1 MADEKVII
9 FRKNEKDEYFR
20 KSTEFASADVILR
33 DDAKNSGSVER
44 LSATILKGVQDQLF
58 DMARQ
63 KQIELSSK
71 QLTASLSTEYKDIYI
86 DNYIKDVR
94 KKDKSKPIDR
104 LTDEA
109 EKSYELKKKSID
121 RLAEKEA
128 WRITIKESVADDEL
142 MFKFD
147 AKSIFDYAKVHGGGH
162 KDRLY
167 QDVKKIQQ
175 RFNNWSEKKF
185 DTKSGKI
192 VDKEVTGVLFPYSEY
207 SHGDNAAIEI
217 KLEKEMLSM
226 VLFLNKN
233 FLKYHL
239 DSYLKVETPNA
250 TRLYELLVDYIS
262 GNIFVSGRDLTFE
275 YLQKKFNTNYK
286 LFRLFLQRLMT
297 PSLDK
302 INSELGTSI
311 SWEVDKKKGRSID
324 TIKFV
329 ISTHDKKILQGIRDE
344 DIDDFILYS
353 FEYYCALLSLSGQRA
368 QGGLKAL
375 YEKVRGMINDGS
387 FNYLNKTKE
396 EMVKEHLQNLED
408 AEELEGLI
416 ERDETLAEK
425 YFYDRKYMN
434 IMERDET
441 SFVGSNAIE
450 SLEFIRSSYLIPRG
464 FLGPTLSFF
473 TSHDEEKD
481 LISSILPI
489 SFKLTEKRSI
499 VIAENNFDSM
509 KTTIEPYLTSTE
521 RFIFDSPEHKERFCK
536 VFGIE
541 YFDDLSPALEA
552 DVVSEVHVED
562 MLTSQPVEINL
573 FDKLENIM
581 NMIGNRSIAK
591 NKEKWTSAVDDLV
604 EEYGNAA
611 VGNVIN
617 FLTSGN
623 DSALFWLKNITTPT
637 KFIKHF
643 EQIEQVCNVEHVSLL
658 QKIKADPEI
667 KVLMSMMQ
675 NRGESE
681 EAITHEVNS
690 FVSRKIESGVY
701 EAQAKEA
708 PWQTEKRIKRESNI
722 ELMAEMQNAG
732 FNNIFDYL
740 ESIDR

>member
-1 MADEKVII
+1 M
-9 FRKNEKDEYFR
+9 
-20 KSTEFASADVILR
+20 
-33 DDAKNSGSVER
+33 
-44 LSATILKGVQDQLF
+44 
-58 DMARQ
+58 
-63 KQIELSSK
+63 
-71 QLTASLSTEYKDIYI
+71 
-86 DNYIKDVR
+86 
-94 KKDKSKPIDR
+94 
-104 LTDEA
+104 
-109 EKSYELKKKSID
+109 
-121 RLAEKEA
+121 
-128 WRITIKESVADDEL
+128 
-142 MFKFD
+142 
-147 AKSIFDYAKVHGGGH
+147 
-162 KDRLY
+162 
-167 QDVKKIQQ
+167 
-175 RFNNWSEKKF
+175 
-185 DTKSGKI
+185 
-192 VDKEVTGVLFPYSEY
+192 
-207 SHGDNAAIEI
+207 
-217 KLEKEMLSM
+217 
-226 VLFLNKN
+226 
-233 FLKYHL
+233 
-239 DSYLKVETPNA
+239 
-250 TRLYELLVDYIS
+250 LVDYIS

-302 INSELGTSI
+302 INSELGTTI

-329 ISTHDKKILQGIRDE
+329 ISAHDKKILQGIRDE

-353 FEYYCALLSLSGQRA
+353 FEYYCALLSLGGQRA

-396 EMVKEHLQNLED
+396 EMIKEHLQNLED

-441 SFVGSNAIE
+441 TFVGSNAIE

-541 YFDDLSPALEA
+541 YFDDISPALEA
-552 DVVSEVHVED
+552 DVVSEIHAD
-562 MLTSQPVEINL
+562 DISKSQLIEINL
-573 FDKLENIM
+573 FEKLENIM
-581 NMIGNRSIAK
+581 NIIGNRSIAK
-591 NKEKWTSAVDDLV
+591 NKEKWSSAVDDLV
-604 EEYGNAA
+604 EEYGQTA

-617 FLTSGN
+617 FLSSGS

-643 EQIEQVCNVEHVSLL
+643 EQIEQVCNVEHVSLV

-667 KVLMSMMQ
+667 KILMSMMQ

-701 EAQAKEA
+701 GTQAKEA

-722 ELMAEMQNAG
+722 ELMAEMQKAG

-740 ESIDR
+740 ESIDWDAPQ

>member
-1 MADEKVII
+1 MADDKVII

-20 KSTEFASADVILR
+20 KSTEFASADVVLR

-63 KQIELSSK
+63 KQIESSSK
-71 QLTASLSTEYKDIYI
+71 ELTASLCAEYKDSYI
-86 DNYIKDVR
+86 ENYIKDVR
-94 KKDKSKPIDR
+94 KKDKAKPLDR

-109 EKSYELKKKSID
+109 EKSYELKKKNID

-128 WRITIKESVADDEL
+128 WRITIKESVTDNEL

-147 AKSIFDYAKVHGGGH
+147 AKSIFNYAKVHGGGH

-167 QDVKKIQQ
+167 HDVKKIQQ

-185 DTKSGKI
+185 DIKSGKI

-275 YLQKKFNTNYK
+275 YLQKKFNTKYK

-311 SWEVDKKKGRSID
+311 SWKVDKKKGRSID

-344 DIDDFILYS
+344 NIDDFILYS

-375 YEKVRGMINDGS
+375 YEKVRGMISDGS

-396 EMVKEHLQNLED
+396 EMIKEHLQNLED

-416 ERDETLAEK
+416 QRDETLAEK
-425 YFYDRKYMN
+425 YFYDYKYMN
-434 IMERDET
+434 ILERDEI

-464 FLGPTLSFF
+464 FLGPTLSYF
-473 TSHDEEKD
+473 TSYEEEKD
-481 LISSILPI
+481 LIGSLLPI
-489 SFKLTEKRSI
+489 TFKLTEKRSI

-521 RFIFDSPEHKERFCK
+521 RFLFDSPEHKEKFCK

-541 YFDDLSPALEA
+541 YFDNISPALEV
-552 DVVSEVHVED
+552 DVVSEIDVD
-562 MLTSQPVEINL
+562 NISLQPLEINL
-573 FDKLENIM
+573 FEKLEKIM
-581 NMIGNRSIAK
+581 NTIGNRSIVK
-591 NKEKWTSAVDDLV
+591 NKEKWSNTVDDLV
-604 EEYGNAA
+604 EEYGNDA
-611 VGNVIN
+611 VENVIK

-623 DSALFWLKNITTPT
+623 DNALFWLKNIITPT

-643 EQIEQVCNVEHVSLL
+643 EQIEQVCNIENMSLL
-658 QKIKADPEI
+658 QKIKSDPEI
-667 KVLMSMMQ
+667 KVLMNMMQ
-675 NRGESE
+675 NRGEPE
-681 EAITHEVNS
+681 EAITREVNS

-701 EAQAKEA
+701 EVQSKEA
-708 PWQTEKRIKRESNI
+708 PWQAEKRIKRESNI
-722 ELMAEMQNAG
+722 EFIAEIQKAG
-732 FNNIFDYL
+732 FNNIFDYI
-740 ESIDR
+740 ENMDR